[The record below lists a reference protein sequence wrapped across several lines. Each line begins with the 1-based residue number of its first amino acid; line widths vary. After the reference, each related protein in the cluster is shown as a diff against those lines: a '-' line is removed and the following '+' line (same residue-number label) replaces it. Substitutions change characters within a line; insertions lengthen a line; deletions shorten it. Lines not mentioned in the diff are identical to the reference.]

1 MKFVHLA
8 LIGLVSAA
16 RLHQSDVGLAKRAEH
31 ANANAKF
38 NSGALVQVT
47 NSDDAAAS
55 TDAEEAEN
63 GKSATMNKGQQGN
76 AKKNENGQQKA
87 LAQLRLHADQEE
99 TSADVV
105 EEAHDNEAADSTPE
119 EEEKQ
124 KGQSALRNKGQQG
137 NAKKNENGTQHTL
150 AQKESEAE
158 EEKEVDED
166 VASAGSEVKGN
177 SANRNKGQQ
186 GAAMKALHANANAS
200 HKRED

>member
-76 AKKNENGQQKA
+76 AKKNENG
-87 LAQLRLHADQEE
+87 
-99 TSADVV
+99 
-105 EEAHDNEAADSTPE
+105 
-119 EEEKQ
+119 
-124 KGQSALRNKGQQG
+124 
-137 NAKKNENGTQHTL
+137 TQHTL